1 MFKLNDIVQDCING
15 CTANN
20 INENKMHFNIN
31 YYVNDAFGNGTKH
44 YCFVFRVSDL
54 EENLY
59 NIIRDN
65 LSKDTDVV
73 ITDITVKCDNDIIR
87 VNKRNYPYS
96 LSVFMEQLLRRGK

>member
-1 MFKLNDIVQDCING
+1 MTKIKNIVQDVING

-20 INENKMHFNIN
+20 ADEKRMHFNIN
-31 YYVNDAFGNGTKH
+31 YYVNSAYGQGHKC
-44 YCFVFRVSDL
+44 YLFVYKVEDL

-73 ITDITVKCDNDIIR
+73 ITDITIRHHDEIIR
-87 VNKRNYPYS
+87 VNKNNYPYS
-96 LSVFMEQLLRRGK
+96 LSYFMESLLG